1 MTENVLYEQYLLYK
15 VIIYMYVKNYF
26 FYGLC
31 LNMSTIPVCQGVHA
45 SSLEEVADVVY
56 ISFGKP
62 ELKLCV
68 KSMGTDVWWIL
79 IQDTN
84 IQSTINKYVCL

>member
-1 MTENVLYEQYLLYK
+1 MMENVLYQQYLLYK

-31 LNMSTIPVCQGVHA
+31 LNMSTILPSISGVHA

-68 KSMGTDVWWIL
+68 KSMGTDV
-79 IQDTN
+79 
-84 IQSTINKYVCL
+84 

>member
-1 MTENVLYEQYLLYK
+1 MWDIWIEGKGRKGIESGIK
-15 VIIYMYVKNYF
+15 AK
-26 FYGLC
+26 
-31 LNMSTIPVCQGVHA
+31 PVSYTHLVHA

-68 KSMGTDVWWIL
+68 KSMGTDV
-79 IQDTN
+79 
-84 IQSTINKYVCL
+84 

>member
-1 MTENVLYEQYLLYK
+1 
-15 VIIYMYVKNYF
+15 MYVKNYF
-26 FYGLC
+26 FLWTMFEYEYNSC
-31 LNMSTIPVCQGVHA
+31 LPSISGVHA

-68 KSMGTDVWWIL
+68 KSMGTDV
-79 IQDTN
+79 
-84 IQSTINKYVCL
+84 

>member
-1 MTENVLYEQYLLYK
+1 MFEYEY
-15 VIIYMYVKNYF
+15 NS
-26 FYGLC
+26 C
-31 LNMSTIPVCQGVHA
+31 LPSISGVHA

-68 KSMGTDVWWIL
+68 KVWE
-79 IQDTN
+79 QMSDE
-84 IQSTINKYVCL
+84 Y